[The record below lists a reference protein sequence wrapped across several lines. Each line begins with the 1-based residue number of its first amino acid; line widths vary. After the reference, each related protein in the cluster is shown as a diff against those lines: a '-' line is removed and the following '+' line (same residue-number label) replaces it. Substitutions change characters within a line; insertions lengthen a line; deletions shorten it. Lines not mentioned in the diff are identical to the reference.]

1 MARRSGKFKK
11 HGKRDFRRRPPR
23 CTDRTSMLNL
33 NRITPF
39 RYDIREI
46 MSHYE
51 VDEAIAS
58 TVIASVIAKASR
70 ISVASARTY
79 VREQEKESRYPKEVT
94 AEICDL
100 LDRYSK
106 YR

>member
-1 MARRSGKFKK
+1 
-11 HGKRDFRRRPPR
+11 
-23 CTDRTSMLNL
+23 MLNL
-33 NRITPF
+33 NRVTTF

-51 VDEAIAS
+51 IDEAVAS

-70 ISVASARTY
+70 ISIASAMSY
-79 VREQEKESRYPKEVT
+79 VREQEEAGSVKKEVSE
-94 AEICDL
+94 EICDL
-100 LDRYSK
+100 LDRWSR

>member
-1 MARRSGKFKK
+1 
-11 HGKRDFRRRPPR
+11 
-23 CTDRTSMLNL
+23 MLNL

-51 VDEAIAS
+51 VDEAVAS

-70 ISVASARTY
+70 ISISAARAY
-79 VREQEKESRYPKEVT
+79 VREQEKENKYPKEV
-94 AEICDL
+94 AQEICNL

>member
-1 MARRSGKFKK
+1 LARRSGKFKK
-11 HGKRDFRRRPPR
+11 RGRNDFRKRPPTS
-23 CTDRTSMLNL
+23 CERTPMLNL
-33 NRITPF
+33 NRVTTF

-51 VDEAIAS
+51 IDEAVAS

-70 ISVASARTY
+70 ISIASAMSY
-79 VREQEKESRYPKEVT
+79 VREQEEAGSVKKEVSE
-94 AEICDL
+94 EICDL
-100 LDRYSK
+100 LDRWSR